1 MKEALFGFVLMGSII
16 CSDSFQINHNKAAPQ
31 LSPSMASRP
40 SPSIITEKQ
49 PSSRTRS
56 RLYSEINNN
65 GDYEANQKNFPKE
78 IDSLSRRQLLLSML
92 VSTGASSSI
101 FSNPAIASTQS
112 NSIIKEDQVQSIA
125 NSLRSDGN
133 DKLII
138 PPMDK
143 RIYETMTLDNG
154 LRVILCSDPSSNTAA
169 AAMDV
174 HVGAASDPD
183 SVPGLAH
190 FCEVSSGLFFSMPT
204 IAKSVEVYTCTHNQ
218 LYI

>member
-1 MKEALFGFVLMGSII
+1 MTMKEALFGFVLMGSII

-31 LSPSMASRP
+31 LSPSMGSRI
-40 SPSIITEKQ
+40 SSSIITKKQ
-49 PSSRTRS
+49 FSSRTRS
-56 RLYSEINNN
+56 RLYSEFNYD
-65 GDYEANQKNFPKE
+65 GDYKANNLKNFPKE

-112 NSIIKEDQVQSIA
+112 DTIIKEDQVQSIA

-174 HVGAASDPD
+174 HVGANSDPD

-190 FCEVSSGLFFSMPT
+190 FCEVSSIL
-204 IAKSVEVYTCTHNQ
+204 
-218 LYI
+218 LL